1 MGLLSFCPHVK
12 GALYPRIQAT
22 WWAPYFERTP
32 HPKTGKLKSC
42 RRQRSLDEP
51 AELWWTTAMLYC
63 RTATGLRACEKLN
76 GSMGHCAGHRSCDC
90 DITKVPVYAS
100 IVLYFWSS
108 SQHPLRKPLMHV
120 QLCNKSLHSCN
131 LSIFILLHCISIVGC
146 CTCVEKSLFVW

>member
-108 SQHPLRKPLMHV
+108 SQHSKRFGVFCWFECRVWTCNCVSWSLQNQAINSERLAQPDTPKP
-120 QLCNKSLHSCN
+120 
-131 LSIFILLHCISIVGC
+131 
-146 CTCVEKSLFVW
+146 